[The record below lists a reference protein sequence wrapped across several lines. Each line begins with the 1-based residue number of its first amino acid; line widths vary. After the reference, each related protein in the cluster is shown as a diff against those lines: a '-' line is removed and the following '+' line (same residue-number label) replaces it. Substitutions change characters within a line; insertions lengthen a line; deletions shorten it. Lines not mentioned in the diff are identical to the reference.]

1 MGRLRDKRLML
12 KSTVP
17 VLEFPAVV
25 VVPVRLPTEV
35 TELLIS
41 DRKQNCP
48 PIFRRLIL
56 PKLPSL
62 AEHGRLPRLCKR
74 SYSFSSAPSGVF
86 PSEPE
91 FIPLFKS
98 DSHTCF
104 VEEPSEVF
112 CRTCRPRR
120 SLTGGIL
127 VKKGNICLGKKEE
140 ALWTQSLTEPTFSL
154 AVWPELHGRHKH
166 SFH

>member
-41 DRKQNCP
+41 DRKQNCR
-48 PIFRRLIL
+48 PIFCRLIL

-74 SYSFSSAPSGVF
+74 SQSFSSAPSGLF

-98 DSHTCF
+98 DIHTCF
-104 VEEPSEVF
+104 VEGPSEVF

-127 VKKGNICLGKKEE
+127 VKKGNICLGKRK
-140 ALWTQSLTEPTFSL
+140 
-154 AVWPELHGRHKH
+154 RH
-166 SFH
+166 FGPRV